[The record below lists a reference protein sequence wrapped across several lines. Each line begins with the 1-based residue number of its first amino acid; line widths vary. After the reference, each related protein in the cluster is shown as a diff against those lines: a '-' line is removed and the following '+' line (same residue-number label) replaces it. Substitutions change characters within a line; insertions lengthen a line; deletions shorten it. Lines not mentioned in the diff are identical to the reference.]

1 MLKRYGGWA
10 VALGLA
16 VVSIAFVAWTRMQP
30 EYDAYGWLVWGR
42 QALHG
47 NLNTNGAPSWKPLTF
62 LFTFPYALAGSAQP
76 WLWMVTAV
84 AAALSASVFAARI
97 AYRLSGPCPG
107 RPYAPFIA
115 AAFAAVGVLGI
126 GGYWPQILISSSDPM
141 IVALCLAA
149 IDCHLHGR
157 RRLAFV
163 ALVLAALGR
172 PEAWLFTGLYGVWV
186 WRADPRARALVVAGL
201 ALVPALWFGIS
212 ALTAKS
218 WLQAGD
224 LALNNSTALR
234 GDVISGVLDRLSGL
248 YELPMQLAAA
258 LGLGFAIA
266 RRDRAVLV
274 LAAAAVTWVA
284 VEIAFAFHGW
294 PAQSRYLLE
303 PAAVLVVIAG
313 TGVARLIAAVPAPAA
328 PLRWAGVVPV
338 VILLAA
344 LVPVV
349 HDRISVARAA
359 INQRRHAGILIGRL
373 EDLIDEVGGAGRIRA
388 CGQPTSLVGYQ
399 STLAFELGMNVGY
412 VGHKPGKAIHQ
423 GEPIVLFKPHDL
435 GWEVRPIHMLSR
447 DRVACDRL
455 RADSPFGQPSA
466 TTRQT

>member
-1 MLKRYGGWA
+1 MLKRCRGWV
-10 VALGLA
+10 VALALTL
-16 VVSIAFVAWTRMQP
+16 VSIGFVAWTRMQP

-76 WLWMVTAV
+76 SLWMVTAV
-84 AAALSASVFAARI
+84 AAALSAAVFAARI
-97 AYRLSGPCPG
+97 VLRLSGPCPG
-107 RPYAPFIA
+107 RPYAPYVA
-115 AAFAAVGVLGI
+115 AAFAGVAVLGI
-126 GGYWPQILISSSDPM
+126 GGYWPQVLISSSDPM

-157 RRLAFV
+157 VRLAFV

-172 PEAWLFTGLYGVWV
+172 PEAWLFTGLYGVWL

-201 ALVPALWFGIS
+201 ALVAALWFGVS

-218 WLQAGD
+218 WLRAGD
-224 LALNNSTALR
+224 LALGNSTALR
-234 GDVISGVLDRLSGL
+234 GDAITGVLRRFRDL

-258 LGLGFAIA
+258 AGLGFAIA

-274 LAAAAVTWVA
+274 LAAAGVTWVA
-284 VEIAFAFHGW
+284 IEIAFAYHGW

-303 PAAVLVVIAG
+303 PAAVLVVIAA
-313 TGVARLIAAVPAPAA
+313 TGVARLIAAVPAPSR
-328 PLRWAGVVPV
+328 PLRWSGVVPV
-338 VILLAA
+338 AILLAA
-344 LVPVV
+344 LVPVA
-349 HDRISVARAA
+349 HSRIGVARAA
-359 INQRRHAGILIGRL
+359 IDQRRHAGILISRL
-373 EDLIDEVGGAGRIRA
+373 EAVIDQVGGAARIRA
-388 CGQPTSLVGYQ
+388 CGQPTSLVGFQ
-399 STLAFELGMNVGY
+399 STLAWELGMNVGY

-423 GEPIVLFKPHDL
+423 DAPIVLFKPHDL

-455 RADSPFGQPSA
+455 RADTTFGQPAAA
-466 TTRQT
+466 T